1 MKSIS
6 RKAPGSMRMIPRL
19 DSRSR
24 SRLKDQRPYLLTV
37 PPLLER
43 VSCPIISLSRKR
55 AAAEFATALF
65 AFAENRKDARMTQP
79 FVAHAIRSVVH
90 LH

>member
-1 MKSIS
+1 
-6 RKAPGSMRMIPRL
+6 MRMIPRL

-37 PPLLER
+37 PPLLET

-65 AFAENRKDARMTQP
+65 AFAESRNDARMIQP
-79 FVAHAIRSVVH
+79 FVIAAIQSAVH
-90 LH
+90 YD